1 MNGRKTQKKTQLEK
15 NLDRMYK
22 DLKKWA
28 EKVAKQSKK
37 WY

>member
-1 MNGRKTQKKTQLEK
+1 MCPPKKTQLEK
-15 NLDRMYK
+15 NIEKINK
-22 DLKKWA
+22 DLKDWA